1 MTATASDILNVE
13 TTMIAAEIVES
24 TGDPAFASRPESGII
39 AWNEAAEELL
49 GYEDTD
55 VLGRPCFQV
64 LAGKDVFGN
73 RYCSGSC
80 ALVRMA
86 LNREA
91 IGRFE
96 IRYRHK
102 SGRGV
107 PVGVSIIVVPNDSP
121 AKVDIIHVLD
131 SRRVEHT
138 EGRLDCAGDDGFRER
153 DQREQTSPAYRN
165 ASRARLTP
173 REIEVLKL
181 MGEGFGTRAIAGQLN
196 ISVATARNHIQHIF
210 TRLEVHN
217 RLEAVCVARRIGLI

>member
-1 MTATASDILNVE
+1 
-13 TTMIAAEIVES
+13 MIAAEIVES
-24 TGDPAFASRPESGII
+24 TGDPAFASRPEAGII
-39 AWNEAAEELL
+39 AWNDAAEELL
-49 GYEDTD
+49 GYKGRD

-96 IRYRHK
+96 IRYRNK
-102 SGRGV
+102 SGRAV
-107 PVGVSIIVVPNDSP
+107 AVGVSIIVVPNDSS

-138 EGRLDCAGDDGFRER
+138 EGRLGSACDNGFREL
-153 DQREQTSPAYRN
+153 DQREQTSLTHRHAPK
-165 ASRARLTP
+165 ARLTP
-173 REIEVLKL
+173 REIEVLRL

-210 TRLEVHN
+210 ARLEVHN